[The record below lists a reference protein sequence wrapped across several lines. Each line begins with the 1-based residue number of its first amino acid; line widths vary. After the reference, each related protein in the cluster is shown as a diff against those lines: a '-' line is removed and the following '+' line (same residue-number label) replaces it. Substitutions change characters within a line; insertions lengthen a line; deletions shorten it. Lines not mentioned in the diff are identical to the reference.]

1 MMYSTMRGAI
11 LASSALVAVVAMP
24 AQAAGQARQFAIEA
38 QSATTAI
45 GALGHQADVQIIA
58 PRKFTQSVR
67 TNAVRGDMT
76 VDEALGRM
84 LAGTGLVAQQIGP
97 HSYAI
102 TARNQTPV
110 IQPIRAEPASHAG
123 PALMTGAHTA
133 LAEAPA
139 MLAEAPSAPAEPS
152 AQDIVVKGFR
162 RTLMKAQDIK
172 RSAVNLTES
181 IVAEDMAKMPD
192 LNLSESIQRL
202 PGVAITREGGEGRN
216 ITLRGFSPDFTRT
229 TLNGMEVPASS
240 DGLDSGGFTLNAG
253 RAFDFHVFASEL
265 FNRIDVNKTQRAS
278 MEEGGIAG
286 SVDLYSAK
294 PFDFKGFHFVASGQG
309 GYNTMSRKVDPRL
322 TLMLSNTFADDT
334 IGLLVSA
341 AYSKRTVYQEGFS
354 SVRWTSPYVNGD
366 SWANSNPTVK
376 GTPAN
381 CGAANALNCLW
392 APRLPRADFFG
403 NDQKRLG
410 VTGSLQIKP
419 NDRLQ
424 VSFDVLYSQLDNDR
438 YSYNS
443 MEWLLTHGTAGNF
456 VGQTPLSFTVAPD
469 GKQLIAASFND
480 VTSWYESRHQ
490 TSVSKFQQYV
500 VSGDY
505 RITDKL
511 KFDAMAG
518 TARDTADRNELRF
531 YARSSPHFYSYDYTG
546 NQDVPTISYGSYNP
560 NNTANYINA
569 LTAANRTNN
578 VVKENITAKANL
590 TYTDSK
596 FNAKVGAVFNRRM
609 VRYAEGQ
616 GNLPSFVPSAY
627 MKAFP
632 IAHFGDGVVAGGL
645 PTFAVMDFDAIARS
659 GLISGSYTNNVG
671 AGWTVIEKTMG
682 TYGEVNGEFDIGS
695 MVLRANAG
703 ARYVRTT
710 LTSRAVIA
718 GSPVGVE
725 RSYGNFL
732 PAANLVLN
740 ITPDLL
746 TRFSY
751 ARSMTRPGLSSLNI
765 ASPTFEYT
773 TRTVGNLGNPELK
786 PYQSNDFD
794 LNVEYYFGKGGLI
807 ALGAFKKDIVTS
819 LTNSVVTKPVPQE
832 FWAAIYADPRY
843 SASYQADPAK
853 VPYTFAT
860 AVNAPGGNSVKGV
873 EVTLN
878 VPFTFL
884 KGWMSSFGIAS
895 NYTHVSA
902 RDSTGLSPNSYNFT
916 GYYDTGKLG
925 VRVSVNKRDDYLLS
939 QPGGNGHVQER
950 KYGPTQ
956 VDFSAY
962 YNLTKRL
969 SLNIQGINI
978 TNEKE
983 RIYGTGDGTQYLTR
997 EFTKTGAQWFVGARY
1012 QF

>member
-1 MMYSTMRGAI
+1 MMHSTMRGVF
-11 LASSALVAVVAMP
+11 LASSAMVVLAAMP
-24 AQAAGQARQFAIEA
+24 AHAAGQTRQFAIEA

-45 GALGHQADVQIIA
+45 GALGHQGDVQIIA

-102 TARNQTPV
+102 TMRASAPALQPV
-110 IQPIRAEPASHAG
+110 HAVSVRPG
-123 PALMTGAHTA
+123 PALITGERAAMTDAPSMPAEA
-133 LAEAPA
+133 LSAPDEAPA
-139 MLAEAPSAPAEPS
+139 A
-152 AQDIVVKGFR
+152 DIIVKGFR

-278 MEEGGIAG
+278 IEEGGIAG
-286 SVDLYSAK
+286 TVDLYSAK

-309 GYNTMSRKVDPRL
+309 GYNSMTRKVDPRL
-322 TLMLSNTFADDT
+322 TMMVSDTFADDR
-334 IGLLVSA
+334 IGVLVSA
-341 AYSKRTVYQEGFS
+341 AYSRRTVYQEGYS
-354 SVRWTSPYVNGD
+354 SVLWTSPYINGD
-366 SWANSNPTVK
+366 SWANSNPTVT
-376 GTPAN
+376 GTPAP
-381 CGAANALNCLW
+381 CGAAKATDCLW

-410 VTGSLQIKP
+410 VTGSLQFKP
-419 NDRLQ
+419 TDRMLI
-424 VSFDVLYSQLDNDR
+424 SFDVLYSQLDNDR

-443 MEWLLTHGTAGNF
+443 MEWLLTHGPAGNF

-490 TSVSKFQQYV
+490 TSLSKFQQYV
-500 VSGDY
+500 LSGDY
-505 RITDKL
+505 RFSDKL

-518 TARDTADRNELRF
+518 TARDAADRSELRF
-531 YARSSPHFYSYDYTG
+531 YARSSPHFYSYDFTA
-546 NQDVPTISYGSYNP
+546 NPNVAKVSYGSYDP

-569 LTAANRTNN
+569 LTAANRLNN
-578 VVKENITAKANL
+578 VVKDNFTAKANL
-590 TYTDSK
+590 TYTDNK
-596 FNAKVGAVFNRRM
+596 FNAKIGAVFNRRM
-609 VRYAEGQ
+609 VRYGEAQ
-616 GNLPSFVPSAY
+616 GDLPSFAPSSY
-627 MKAFP
+627 MQAFP
-632 IAHFGDGVVAGGL
+632 IPHFGDGVVAGGL
-645 PTFAVMDFDAIARS
+645 PTFAVMNFDAIARS
-659 GLISGSYTNNVG
+659 GLISPNYVDNSS
-671 AGWTVIEKTMG
+671 ADWTVIEKTMG
-682 TYGEVNGEFDIGS
+682 GYGEVNGEFDIGG
-695 MVLRANAG
+695 MTLRANAG
-703 ARYVRTT
+703 ARYVRTN
-710 LTSRAVIA
+710 LISRAIISGA
-718 GSPVGVE
+718 PVQVE

-746 TRFSY
+746 ARFSY
-751 ARSMTRPGLSSLNI
+751 ARSMTRPGLSSLTI
-765 ASPTFEYT
+765 SSPVFEYT
-773 TRTVGNLGNPELK
+773 TRTVGNLGNPDLK

-794 LNVEYYFGKGGLI
+794 LNVEYYFGKGGLV
-807 ALGAFKKDIVTS
+807 ALGVFKKDIVTS
-819 LTNSVVTKPVPQE
+819 LTNSVVSKMVPQE

-843 SASYQADPAK
+843 SPSYQADPAK

-860 AVNAPGGNSVKGV
+860 AINAPGGNSVKGL
-873 EVTLN
+873 EATLN

-884 KGWMSSFGIAS
+884 KGWMSYFGIAS
-895 NYTHVSA
+895 NYTYVSA

-925 VRVSVNKRDDYLLS
+925 VRVSINKRDDYLLS
-939 QPGGNGHVQER
+939 QPAGNGNVQER

-983 RIYGTGDGTQYLTR
+983 RIYDTGDGTQILPR
-997 EFTKTGAQWFVGARY
+997 EYTKTGAQWFVGARY